1 MAGGGSPRR
10 RVELRGRRGE
20 CEAIDGLLE
29 EVRAGQSGVLVMSGE
44 PGVGKTA
51 LLEYAIESAA
61 GLRVARAAG
70 VESERELAFAA
81 LHQLCAPF
89 LDRVERLPDPQRDA
103 LRTVFGI
110 SAGAS
115 PDRFLTS
122 LAVLGLLSEV
132 AEERPLF
139 CLVDDAQWLDQE
151 SARAVAFVA
160 RRLLAESVAMVLATR
175 EPSVEFAGLPE
186 LMLQGLRDSDARELL
201 LSAVQGPLDEDVCE
215 RLVAETQGNPL
226 ALLELPRGLT
236 PAELAGGFGLP
247 DEMPLSGQIEESFQ
261 QRLEALPEET
271 QSLLLVAALEPI
283 GDSGLVWRAADQLGI
298 DVKAAEPAESERL
311 LAFGELVRFRHPL
324 VRSAV
329 YRAATPN
336 ERQEAYRALAEA
348 TDPELDPDRRAWHRA
363 QAAAGPDEDVAAEL
377 ERSAGRAQARGGL
390 AAAAA
395 FLERAVGLTLDPALR
410 AQRALAAA
418 QAGHLAGAPDA
429 ATELL
434 ATARAGPLD
443 ELGRARVDL
452 LGAQMVSAS
461 TRRGHAAPLL
471 LATAKLLEPLDVGL
485 ARETYMEALNAALI
499 DGRLAPDGRLLEVAE
514 AARAAP
520 RALRPRAF
528 DLLLDAF
535 ASRFTEGYAA
545 AVPML
550 RSALAAFA
558 AEDVSREEEL
568 RFAYL
573 AAVELWDDET
583 WEELATRW
591 VQLARATGA
600 LTVLPGIL
608 TSRVLAHTFA
618 GELAAAESLIGEV
631 QAASEATGIH
641 LAPYGALFLASWRG
655 RDVEAVEV
663 IEATTDD
670 VIARGEGVGLTIS
683 EWASAVLYNG
693 LGRYEEA
700 LAAAER
706 AGEQPVAVGFTS
718 WALVER
724 IVAAVRSGN
733 SERAAD
739 VLAQL
744 SELTRPSGTDWALGI
759 EARSRALLSEGDA
772 ADSLYRE
779 AIERFGRTRMR
790 VELARA
796 HLHYGEWLRRERRRL
811 DAREHLRTAHEMFTA
826 MDIEAFGEQAG
837 RELQATGERVR
848 KRRVETRGDLTAQ
861 ETQIARLARDG
872 LSNPEIGARLFISPR
887 TVEYHLHKVFSKLGI
902 TSRNQLDRV
911 LPPEPIA
918 AVRS

>member
-1 MAGGGSPRR
+1 M
-10 RVELRGRRGE
+10 LLGRRGE
-20 CEAIDGLLE
+20 CEAIDGLIE
-29 EVRAGQSGVLVMSGE
+29 EVRAGHSGALVMSGE

-51 LLEYAIESAA
+51 LVEYAIESAA

-70 VESERELAFAA
+70 MESERELAFAG

-89 LDRVERLPDPQRDA
+89 LDRLERLPDPQRDA
-103 LRTVFGI
+103 LRTVFGL
-110 SAGAS
+110 SAGAP
-115 PDRFLTS
+115 PDRFLTG
-122 LAVLGLLSEV
+122 LAVLGLVSGM
-132 AEERPLF
+132 AEERPLL
-139 CLVDDAQWLDQE
+139 CVVDDAQWLDQE
-151 SARAVAFVA
+151 SARALAFVA
-160 RRLLAESVAMVLATR
+160 RRLLAESVAMVLVTR

-186 LMLQGLRDSDARELL
+186 LMLQGLRDRDARELL
-201 LSAVQGPLDEDVCE
+201 ISAVQGPLDEDVCE
-215 RLVAETQGNPL
+215 RLVAETRGNPL
-226 ALLELPRGLT
+226 ALLELPRGLS

-247 DEMPLSGQIEESFQ
+247 NEMPLSGQIEESFR
-261 QRLEALPEET
+261 QRLEALPEQT
-271 QSLLLVAALEPI
+271 QSLMLVAALEPI
-283 GDSGLVWRAADQLGI
+283 GDSGLVRRAADQLGI
-298 DVKAAEPAESERL
+298 DVKAAEPAESDEL
-311 LAFGELVRFRHPL
+311 LALGELVRFRHPL

-329 YRAATPN
+329 YRAATPT
-336 ERQEAYRALAEA
+336 ERQEAHRALAEA

-363 QAAAGPDEDVAAEL
+363 QAAAGPDEDVAAAL

-418 QAGHLAGAPDA
+418 QAKHLAGAPDA
-429 ATELL
+429 AMSLL

-461 TRRGHAAPLL
+461 TRRGHAPPLL
-471 LATAKLLEPLDVGL
+471 LAAAKRLEPLDVGL
-485 ARETYMEALNAALI
+485 ARETYMEALNAALLA
-499 DGRLAPDGRLLEVAE
+499 GRLATDGRLLEVAE

-520 RALRPRAF
+520 PAQPPRAF

-545 AVPML
+545 AVPIL
-550 RSALAAFA
+550 RRALGAFA
-558 AEDVSREEEL
+558 IEDVSREEEL

-573 AAVELWDDET
+573 AAVELWDDGA
-583 WEELATRW
+583 WEQLVTRW

-600 LTVLPGIL
+600 LTVLPAIL
-608 TSRVLAHTFA
+608 TSRVLAHTYA

-641 LAPYGALFLASWRG
+641 LAPYGALFLACWRG
-655 RDVEAVEV
+655 REVEAVELS
-663 IEATTDD
+663 EATTDD
-670 VIARGEGVGLTIS
+670 VIAKGEGVGLTIS

-706 AGEQPVAVGFTS
+706 VREQPRAVGFTS
-718 WALVER
+718 WALVEL

-759 EARSRALLSEGDA
+759 EARSRALLSEGDS

-790 VELARA
+790 IELARA
-796 HLHYGEWLRRERRRL
+796 HLHYGEWLRREHRRL
-811 DAREHLRTAHEMFTA
+811 DAREQLRTAHEMFTG
-826 MDIEAFGEQAG
+826 MGIEAFGERAE
-837 RELQATGERVR
+837 RELRATGERVR

-861 ETQIARLARDG
+861 EAQIARLARDG
-872 LSNPEIGARLFISPR
+872 LSNPEIGSRLFISPR
-887 TVEYHLHKVFSKLGI
+887 TVEYHLHKVFAKLDI
-902 TSRNQLDRV
+902 RSRTELDQV
-911 LPPEPIA
+911 LPPST
-918 AVRS
+918 AVLS

>member
-1 MAGGGSPRR
+1 M
-10 RVELRGRRGE
+10 LRGRRGE
-20 CEAIDGLLE
+20 CEAIDDLLD

-44 PGVGKTA
+44 PGIGKTA

-70 VESERELAFAA
+70 MESERELAFAG
-81 LHQLCAPF
+81 LHQLCSPV
-89 LDRVERLPDPQRDA
+89 LDRLERLPDPQRDA
-103 LRTVFGI
+103 LRTVFGQ
-110 SAGAS
+110 SAGAP
-115 PDRFLTS
+115 PDRFLTG
-122 LAVLGLLSEV
+122 LAVLSLVSEV

-139 CLVDDAQWLDQE
+139 WVVDDAQWLDQE
-151 SARAVAFVA
+151 SAQVLAFVA
-160 RRLLAESVAMVLATR
+160 RRLLAESVAMVLVTR
-175 EPSVEFAGLPE
+175 EPSAEFAGLPQ
-186 LMLQGLRDSDARELL
+186 LMLQGLRDSNARELL
-201 LSAVQGPLDEDVCE
+201 LSAVQGPLDEQVCE
-215 RLVAETQGNPL
+215 RLVAEARGNPL
-226 ALLELPRGLT
+226 ALLELPRGLS

-261 QRLEALPEET
+261 QRLQALPEET

-283 GDSGLVWRAADQLGI
+283 GDSGLVRRAADQLGI
-298 DVKAAEPAESERL
+298 DMKAAEPAESNGL
-311 LAFGELVRFRHPL
+311 LALGELVRFRHPL

-329 YRAATPN
+329 YRAATPT
-336 ERQEAYRALAEA
+336 ERQEAHRALAEA
-348 TDPELDPDRRAWHRA
+348 TVPELDPDRRAWHRA
-363 QAAAGPDEDVAAEL
+363 QAAASPDEDVAAAL

-418 QAGHLAGAPDA
+418 RAKHLAGAPDA
-429 ATELL
+429 AISLL

-443 ELGRARVDL
+443 EPGCARVDL

-461 TRRGHAAPLL
+461 TRRGHAPPLL
-471 LATAKLLEPLDVGL
+471 LAAAKRLEPLDVGL

-499 DGRLAPDGRLLEVAE
+499 GGRLAPDGLLREVAE

-520 RALRPRAF
+520 PTQSPRAL

-535 ASRFTEGYAA
+535 ASRFTDGYVA
-545 AVPML
+545 AVPIL
-550 RSALAAFA
+550 RRALGAFA
-558 AEDVSREEEL
+558 IEDVSREEEL

-573 AAVELWDDET
+573 AAVELWDDEA
-583 WEELATRW
+583 WEELVTHW

-631 QAASEATGIH
+631 QAAAEATGIH

-655 RDVEAVEV
+655 REVEAVEL
-663 IEATTDD
+663 IEATTGD

-683 EWASAVLYNG
+683 DWASAVLSNG

-706 AGEQPVAVGFTS
+706 VRGQPAVGFTS
-718 WALVER
+718 WALVEG

-733 SERAAD
+733 YERAVD

-811 DAREHLRTAHEMFTA
+811 DAREQLRTAHEMFTA
-826 MDIEAFGEQAG
+826 MGIEAFGERAEH
-837 RELQATGERVR
+837 ELRATGERVR

-861 ETQIARLARDG
+861 ETQVARLARDG
-872 LSNPEIGARLFISPR
+872 LSNPEIGTRLFISPR
-887 TVEYHLHKVFSKLGI
+887 TVEYHLHKVFNKLGI